1 MATLK
6 KRRGYWYAR
15 VLWYKDN
22 QSRQTEKQVP
32 LRTQSKVTAR
42 ERLAEVNKVEDD
54 IKSGMR
60 FTFPWLGDSPSISV
74 KRFTLNEAVELWLS
88 NRKSSGIRSST
99 IKRNWYS
106 MKSLMSV
113 IGYKRPLT
121 DINTSI
127 IDTYIDSLDS
137 HKHRKTYMRAYI
149 HTHTRTHLHIYI
161 HT

>member
-15 VLWYKDN
+15 VLWYNDN

-54 IKSGMR
+54 IKSGMN
-60 FTFPWLGDSPSISV
+60 FIFPWLGESPSTSV
-74 KRFTLNEAVELWLS
+74 KRFTLNDAVELWLS

-99 IKRNWYS
+99 IKRN
-106 MKSLMSV
+106 
-113 IGYKRPLT
+113 
-121 DINTSI
+121 
-127 IDTYIDSLDS
+127 
-137 HKHRKTYMRAYI
+137 
-149 HTHTRTHLHIYI
+149 
-161 HT
+161 